1 MGYIS
6 RQIEDAYNSV
16 LFRRHDPDGS
26 MYYFS
31 HEDFDGLYKQD
42 FSFVSR
48 KFMRDVASN
57 VPDTIQTT
65 NIAAATNFVYLEYIN
80 LFIAKSSFNRFY
92 NQYPTQL

>member
-42 FSFVSR
+42 F
-48 KFMRDVASN
+48 
-57 VPDTIQTT
+57 
-65 NIAAATNFVYLEYIN
+65 
-80 LFIAKSSFNRFY
+80 
-92 NQYPTQL
+92 